1 MGIGLCV
8 GVWVLFMF
16 IGTLLWS
23 YYRTPGHVLPPG
35 VTGDAVFPHFIM
47 TQLPPGVTGLILTAL
62 IAAGMSILDSDMN
75 SLAAVGVEDYY
86 RRIRRQATDAQCLHM
101 GKILVVVSGL
111 GATGVACLY
120 VHLGGEAI
128 LGTIFALYAIF
139 SGGIAGLFVLG
150 FLTTRANRKGLAVGI
165 AACAL
170 FTAYALLTST
180 KFDLGGPQKQLILD
194 LGRYNFSHHKYMLG
208 VYSHVVLFRGRLPG
222 QLPVPPGQGHQAP
235 DPLRLAGGPQQG
247 EVGTVQC
254 TLGSFPKATVE
265 RIIF

>member
-1 MGIGLCV
+1 
-8 GVWVLFMF
+8 
-16 IGTLLWS
+16 
-23 YYRTPGHVLPPG
+23 
-35 VTGDAVFPHFIM
+35 M

-86 RRIRRQATDAQCLHM
+86 RRIRRQATDTQCLRM

-111 GATGVACLY
+111 GATGAACLY

-150 FLTTRANRKGLAVGI
+150 FFTTRANRKGLAVGI

-180 KFDLGGPQKQLILD
+180 KFDLGGPKNQLILD

-208 VYSHVVLFRGRLPG
+208 VYSHVVLFGVGYAASFLFQADKDTRPLTFYGWMAGRNR
-222 QLPVPPGQGHQAP
+222 A
-235 DPLRLAGGPQQG
+235 DRDI
-247 EVGTVQC
+247 TV
-254 TLGSFPKATVE
+254 
-265 RIIF
+265 